1 MEEIDLHGM
10 SVVEAKKVLEK
21 LLASLPSNVKE
32 LRVIHGYFGGK
43 ELKNLVQSRNGLRSK
58 RIMARK
64 YTKNP
69 GETILLLV

>member
-10 SVVEAKKVLEK
+10 GVAEAKKTLEK
-21 LLASLPSNVKE
+21 LLASLPKEVKE
-32 LRVIHGYFGGK
+32 LRVIHGYFGGND
-43 ELKNLVQSRNGLRSK
+43 LKNLVQSRNGIRSK

>member
-1 MEEIDLHGM
+1 MEEIDVHGM
-10 SVVEAKKVLEK
+10 SVLEAKKVIEK
-21 LLASLPSNVKE
+21 LLASLPKDVKE
-32 LRVIHGYFGGK
+32 LRVIHGYSSGNEIK
-43 ELKNLVQSRNGLRSK
+43 KMVQDRNSLRSK

>member
-10 SVVEAKKVLEK
+10 SVLEAKKTLEK
-21 LLASLPSNVKE
+21 LIASLPKDVKE
-32 LRVIHGYFGGK
+32 LKVIHGYSSGD
-43 ELKNLVQSRNGLRSK
+43 ELKKMVQDRTVLRSK

>member
-10 SVVEAKKVLEK
+10 SVLEAKKTLEK
-21 LLASLPSNVKE
+21 LLASLPSSVKE
-32 LRVIHGYFGGK
+32 LRVIHGYSSGND
-43 ELKNLVQSRNGLRSK
+43 LKKMVQDRTMLRSK

>member
-1 MEEIDLHGM
+1 MEEIDVHGM
-10 SVVEAKKVLEK
+10 SVLEAKKVIEK
-21 LLASLPSNVKE
+21 MLASLPKEIKE
-32 LRVIHGYFGGK
+32 LRVIHGYSSGNEIK
-43 ELKNLVQSRNGLRSK
+43 KMVQDRNSLRSK

>member
-10 SVVEAKKVLEK
+10 SVLEAKKTLEK
-21 LLASLPSNVKE
+21 LLASLPNDVKE
-32 LRVIHGYFGGK
+32 LRVIHGYSTGN
-43 ELKNLVQSRNGLRSK
+43 ELKKMVQDKTVLRSK

-64 YTKNP
+64 YTNNQ

>member
-1 MEEIDLHGM
+1 MEEIDVHGM
-10 SVVEAKKVLEK
+10 SVLEAKKVIEK
-21 LLASLPSNVKE
+21 MLASLPKEVKE
-32 LRVIHGYFGGK
+32 LRVIHGYSSGNEIK
-43 ELKNLVQSRNGLRSK
+43 KMVQDRNSLRSK

>member
-32 LRVIHGYFGGK
+32 LRVIHGYFGGN

>member
-10 SVVEAKKVLEK
+10 GVLEAKKALEK
-21 LLASLPSNVKE
+21 LLTSLPSDVKE
-32 LRVIHGYFGGK
+32 LRVIHGYSGGND
-43 ELKNLVQSRNGLRSK
+43 LKKMVQDRTLLRSK

-64 YTKNP
+64 YTKNL

>member
-1 MEEIDLHGM
+1 MEEIDVHGM
-10 SVVEAKKVLEK
+10 SVLEAKKVIEK
-21 LLASLPSNVKE
+21 LIASMPNDVKE
-32 LRVIHGYFGGK
+32 LKVIHGYSSGSEIK
-43 ELKNLVQSRNGLRSK
+43 KMVQDRNSLRSK

>member
-1 MEEIDLHGM
+1 MEEIDLHGL
-10 SVVEAKKVLEK
+10 SVLEAKKTLEK
-21 LLASLPSNVKE
+21 LIASLPDNVKE
-32 LRVIHGYFGGK
+32 LRVIHGYSSGSD
-43 ELKNLVQSRNGLRSK
+43 LKKMVQDRTMLRSK